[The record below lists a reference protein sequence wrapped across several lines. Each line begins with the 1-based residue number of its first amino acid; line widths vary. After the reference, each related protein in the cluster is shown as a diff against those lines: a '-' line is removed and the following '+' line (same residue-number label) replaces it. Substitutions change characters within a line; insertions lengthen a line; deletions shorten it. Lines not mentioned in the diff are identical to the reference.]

1 MTALAPL
8 AAGSPRAAKRFL
20 NAYRLAR
27 CSDAP
32 RPAVALMQAVAFAD
46 DETQAAMRRR
56 LSNGGGDLEPF
67 DGPDQLARAVKS
79 ARSANGGSL
88 TVAEARAADAV
99 ARRYALA
106 V

>member
-1 MTALAPL
+1 
-8 AAGSPRAAKRFL
+8 
-20 NAYRLAR
+20 
-27 CSDAP
+27 
-32 RPAVALMQAVAFAD
+32 
-46 DETQAAMRRR
+46 MRRF
-56 LSNGGGDLEPF
+56 NGGGDLEPF

-79 ARSANGGSL
+79 ARSVNGGSL